1 MLYTA
6 STSLIDILLSNGL
19 KEISHLYNKENSS
32 YAARKAK
39 AFGRS
44 AIGKAL
50 VLHLDAEKIYVTEK
64 ENCIT
69 DVYMSL
75 SESNLR
81 SILAYFKSPCHCRKK
96 IKRYTGSQ
104 VELAGEMFE
113 VHKKRGLKLQPFDE
127 TFEAVFTGI
136 CI

>member
-1 MLYTA
+1 MLYT
-6 STSLIDILLSNGL
+6 TSKTLIDILISNGL
-19 KEISHLYNKENSS
+19 KEISHLYNGNSS
-32 YAARKAK
+32 CTAREVK

-44 AIGKAL
+44 AVGKAL

-64 ENCIT
+64 DNCIT

-75 SESNLR
+75 SESSLR
-81 SILAYFKSPCHCRKK
+81 SILAYFKLPCHCRKK
-96 IKRYTGSQ
+96 VKKYTGSQ

-127 TFEAVFTGI
+127 TFEKTFTGI